1 MKSLLF
7 RLQIRKLIV
16 IQTTFQA
23 VSRGIFAVI
32 NQYRRVIFFSQK
44 EFLPCSFEPIDEG
57 LLWLSYSGIGDK
69 MIVQIKMII
78 NSCIAEK
85 KTKHKHFTKI
95 FIYLMSKS
103 NSERGDSTFLPPSP
117 SPQPFRVVENATA
130 KEIYVEKKII

>member
-69 MIVQIKMII
+69 MIV
-78 NSCIAEK
+78 
-85 KTKHKHFTKI
+85 
-95 FIYLMSKS
+95 
-103 NSERGDSTFLPPSP
+103 
-117 SPQPFRVVENATA
+117 
-130 KEIYVEKKII
+130 